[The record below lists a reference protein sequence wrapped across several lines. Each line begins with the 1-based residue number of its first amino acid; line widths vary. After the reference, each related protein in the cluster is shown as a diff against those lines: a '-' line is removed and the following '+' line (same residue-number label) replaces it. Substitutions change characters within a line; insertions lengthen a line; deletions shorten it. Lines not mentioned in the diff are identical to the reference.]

1 MSWTIVKKGY
11 SAKPGDEDLE
21 RYTVAPRRNHA
32 NEFREQLAYY
42 LGEYW

>member
-1 MSWTIVKKGY
+1 MTITGGIRTSWMP
-11 SAKPGDEDLE
+11 A
-21 RYTVAPRRNHA
+21 VAPRHTHT